1 MTWKSWPLERVLFS
15 LAGTMTLASAILSV
29 FVSPW
34 FLALTIFIGVSEWL
48 FVVVGHC
55 PASFVLERFFG
66 SRRGCPR

>member
-29 FVSPW
+29 VVSPW

-48 FVVVGHC
+48 FVAVGHC

-66 SRRGCPR
+66 SRRGCPQ